1 VLVLPYQPIARTMS
15 NLDTSLKSG
24 TSLPLPEHSRDFH
37 LDVAPDRAYTST
49 SRLSLGCA
57 PAVNDIVSFG
67 DEIGHEKV
75 TT

>member
-1 VLVLPYQPIARTMS
+1 
-15 NLDTSLKSG
+15 
-24 TSLPLPEHSRDFH
+24 LPEHARDFD
-37 LDVAPDRAYTST
+37 LGVTGPKRAYTST

-67 DEIGHEKV
+67 DEIRHGKV